1 MSNPL
6 QMWNAWFALS
16 AQAARLGWE
25 AQGVMALR
33 LMRLAQGGP
42 RGQAE
47 AQRMVTEKVA
57 ALTEAQA
64 AVTAA
69 AVMGSDSRR
78 VAKKV
83 LGVYHK
89 RVRSNRRRFTK

>member
-1 MSNPL
+1 
-6 QMWNAWFALS
+6 
-16 AQAARLGWE
+16 
-25 AQGVMALR
+25 
-33 LMRLAQGGP
+33 
-42 RGQAE
+42 
-47 AQRMVTEKVA
+47 MVTEKVA

-89 RVRSNRRRFTK
+89 RVRSSRRRFTK